1 MDTHALRGSEAIH
14 LTTHH
19 SAGTATLARSRFLE
33 HRGKRM
39 LLLDYSGMGA
49 DPGDLQAE
57 IDRSKAIIAAEA
69 PGTVLTICDVRG
81 SKITPTN
88 VRAMQQLVQ
97 HNTPYVKWGAVVI
110 GLSGVYLT
118 AFRAT
123 QALSRRKNLRAF
135 DSVEDAK
142 EWLAEQP

>member
-1 MDTHALRGSEAIH
+1 M
-14 LTTHH
+14 TTHPFP
-19 SAGTATLARSRFLE
+19 GTTTLSRSRFLE

-39 LLLDYSGMGA
+39 LLLDYSGLGA
-49 DPGDLQAE
+49 DPGELQAE
-57 IDRSKAIIAAEA
+57 IDRSKAIISAEP

-81 SKITPTN
+81 GKITPTN

-97 HNTPYVKWGAVVI
+97 HNTPFVKWGAVVI
-110 GLSGVYLT
+110 GLTGVYLT

-135 DSVEDAK
+135 NDVEEAK
-142 EWLAEQP
+142 EWLAAQP

>member
-1 MDTHALRGSEAIH
+1 MDALTPSGSRTLHVTMHSFAEA
-14 LTTHH
+14 
-19 SAGTATLARSRFLE
+19 ATAARSRFLE
-33 HRGKRM
+33 HRGRRM
-39 LLLDYSGMGA
+39 LLLDYSGLGA
-49 DPGDLQAE
+49 DSSELQAE
-57 IDRSKAIIAAEA
+57 IDRSKAMISSEP

-110 GLSGVYLT
+110 GLTGVYLT

-135 DSVEDAK
+135 NDVEEAK
-142 EWLAEQP
+142 EWLAAQP

>member
-1 MDTHALRGSEAIH
+1 MDTPTHRGPQVIH
-14 LTTHH
+14 LTTHS
-19 SAGTATLARSRFLE
+19 SAQATAARSRFLE

-39 LLLDYSGMGA
+39 LLLDYSGLGA
-49 DPGDLQAE
+49 DPAELQAE
-57 IDRSKAIIAAEA
+57 IDRSKAMIANEA

-97 HNTPYVKWGAVVI
+97 HNTPFVRWGAVVI
-110 GLSGVYLT
+110 GLTGVYLT

-135 DSVEDAK
+135 NDVDEAK
-142 EWLAEQP
+142 EWLAQQP